1 MKTEMTCVRL
11 APEVKAALKAAAL
24 AEDRPVA
31 YVIERA
37 TIEWLRKGGWLKLGG
52 KRK

>member
-11 APEVKAALKAAAL
+11 TPEVKAALKAAAE
-24 AEDRPVA
+24 AEDRPIA

-37 TIEWLRKGGWLKLGG
+37 TIQWLRRGGFLKPE
-52 KRK
+52 KPK